1 MRRVILL
8 FMALMAFAAEPP
20 PGWLGM
26 GYIFRSNTS
35 SRWLQILKVEANGPA
50 ARAGLLPRDLV
61 THLDGRPLAARDQIE
76 AIHTLRRIRPGQTV
90 RFTVRRGEQTLSLR
104 ITAARMNA
112 AQERLWREGLEHERA
127 KVSGRRR
134 SAM

>member
-1 MRRVILL
+1 MRRAILL
-8 FMALMAFAAEPP
+8 FVTVATFAAEPA

-26 GYIFRSNTS
+26 GYIYRSNAT

-61 THLDGRPLAARDQIE
+61 THLDGRPLAARDQME
-76 AIHTLRRIRPGQTV
+76 AIQTLRRIRPGQTV
-90 RFTVRRGEQTLSLR
+90 RFTVHRGEQTLSLR

-112 AQERLWREGLEHERA
+112 TQERLWREGLEHERA
-127 KVSGRRR
+127 KAKRR
-134 SAM
+134 